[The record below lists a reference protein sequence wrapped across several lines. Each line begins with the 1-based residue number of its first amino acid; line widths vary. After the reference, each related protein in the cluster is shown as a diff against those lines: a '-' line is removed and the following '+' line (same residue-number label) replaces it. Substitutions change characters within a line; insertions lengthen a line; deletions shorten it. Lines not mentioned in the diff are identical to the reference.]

1 MLAADRMLSH
11 EQAKVFYD
19 RFGKKQDWQGFYE
32 NFAVADLIEHLALSR
47 AHCVIEFGCGT
58 GRFAESLLIHHLSAD
73 AQYLGVDLS
82 STMVALTQKRLGR
95 FGARAKVLLTQGQ
108 TRLDVPSDSADR
120 FLSIYVLDLLT
131 EDDILSVIA
140 EAHRILAPGGLLG
153 LVSLTHGFTPLSRIV
168 EQVWVSIHNFHPILV
183 GGCRPISLKEFIND
197 VWYIRHNQKLVR
209 FGVPSE
215 VLIAAKMNG
224 SSGLNHKKQPHGGKM
239 RPVMSLEELLPPCA
253 AACPVGTDARR
264 YVGLIFRGRY
274 EEAMEVIKANNVIPS
289 VCAYICAHPCE
300 DACRRQYVE
309 GPLAIRALKRFVMDG
324 TREYRRHRYQRASL
338 SRPQRVAI
346 VGSGPA
352 GLAAARDLLLAG
364 YPVTLFERES
374 EPGGMPMHAV
384 PKFRLPKAVVWE
396 DLKELEALG
405 AEFRTGQAWGRDF
418 SLEGLKE
425 RGYQAVLLAIG
436 LQKARD
442 LPVPGMDAAGVHLA
456 LPFLR
461 QVAQGQT
468 PRLGEK
474 ALIVGCG
481 NVAMD
486 AARAIKRLGVPE
498 VLMICLEA
506 PEQLFASPVETERTK
521 EEVIDL
527 IYQWAPKVVQT
538 EGGRVQGV
546 ELMACTSL
554 FDDVGRFA
562 PTYDETRTLRLEA
575 DTVIFAIG
583 QEAELEAAQDEKLAV
598 AGGRIRV
605 DGLTMATSLPGV
617 YPEGLFLA
625 GEIFTGPTLAIAA
638 AASGRKAARAIDHF
652 LRTGRH
658 LTLTEECPRPNP
670 RLPEKQASRICRV
683 PSRPLKERPVAER
696 LQDFDS
702 AELVYEEAE
711 ALIEARRCLH
721 CGRGA
726 EVIDRKCVRCL
737 TCVRCCPFLV
747 PHMES
752 QAVFPEVSCIAC
764 GFCASQCPAYAI
776 NIRRLKPRAIRQQIT
791 EVLRKG
797 PREITF
803 ACLRGL
809 TNRQALQTP
818 DTVWWDC
825 LKLLQHEDLLA
836 PFELGATGLVL
847 KECQADCRLQS
858 AGDWFRRL
866 VHRTNEMLVTIGLGK
881 RVRFAPEGDNCGK
894 GFQETS

>member
-1 MLAADRMLSH
+1 MKY
-11 EQAKVFYD
+11 EI
-19 RFGKKQDWQGFYE
+19 QD
-32 NFAVADLIEHLALSR
+32 
-47 AHCVIEFGCGT
+47 
-58 GRFAESLLIHHLSAD
+58 
-73 AQYLGVDLS
+73 
-82 STMVALTQKRLGR
+82 
-95 FGARAKVLLTQGQ
+95 
-108 TRLDVPSDSADR
+108 
-120 FLSIYVLDLLT
+120 
-131 EDDILSVIA
+131 
-140 EAHRILAPGGLLG
+140 
-153 LVSLTHGFTPLSRIV
+153 
-168 EQVWVSIHNFHPILV
+168 
-183 GGCRPISLKEFIND
+183 
-197 VWYIRHNQKLVR
+197 
-209 FGVPSE
+209 
-215 VLIAAKMNG
+215 
-224 SSGLNHKKQPHGGKM
+224 
-239 RPVMSLEELLPPCA
+239 ELLPPCT
-253 AACPVGTDARR
+253 AACPVGTEARR
-264 YVGLIFRGRY
+264 YVGLIYQGRY
-274 EEAMEVIKANNVIPS
+274 EEALEVIKANNVIAS

-309 GPLAIRALKRFVMDG
+309 GPLAIRALKRFVMDH
-324 TREYRRHRYQRASL
+324 TREYRRRLYRRAPL
-338 SRPQRVAI
+338 TRPQRVAI

-396 DLKELEALG
+396 DLHELEALG

-418 SLEGLKE
+418 ALTDLKE
-425 RGYQAVLLAIG
+425 AGYQTVLLAVG
-436 LQKARD
+436 LQKARS

-456 LPFLR
+456 LPLLR
-461 QVAQGQT
+461 QVAQGQIPT
-468 PRLGEK
+468 LGEK
-474 ALIVGCG
+474 VLIIGCG

-486 AARAIKRLGVPE
+486 AARAIKRLGAPE
-498 VLMICLEA
+498 VQMICLEA
-506 PEQLFASPVETERTK
+506 PEQLFASPIETERTK

-562 PTYDETRTLRLEA
+562 PTYDETKSLRLEA

-583 QEAELEAAQDEKLAV
+583 QEAELEAAQHENLPV
-598 AGGRIRV
+598 AGGRIQS
-605 DGLTMATSLPGV
+605 DPLSMAASLPGV
-617 YPEGLFLA
+617 FPEGLFLA
-625 GEIFTGPTLAIAA
+625 GEIFTGPTLAVAA

-652 LRTGRH
+652 LRTGRY
-658 LTLTEECPRPNP
+658 LTLPEDCPRPNP
-670 RLPEKQASRICRV
+670 RLPEEQAARICRV

-696 LQDFDS
+696 LQDFDT
-702 AELVYEEAE
+702 AELVYDEAD

-726 EVIDRKCVRCL
+726 EVIDRKCIRCL
-737 TCVRCCPFLV
+737 TCVRCCPFQV

-776 NIRRLKPRAIRQQIT
+776 NIRRLKPRAIRQQLTKI
-791 EVLRKG
+791 LLQG

-803 ACLRGL
+803 ACLRSL
-809 TNRQALQTP
+809 TGRQELQAP

-847 KECQADCRLQS
+847 KECQADCRLHS
-858 AGDWFRRL
+858 AGKWLRRL
-866 VHRTNEMLVTIGLGK
+866 VARTNEMLVTVGLGEK
-881 RVRFAPEGDNCGK
+881 VRFVPGSDTAEGGS
-894 GFQETS
+894 QEIS